1 MYEIVMNGDFV
12 KRFLQA
18 GWIKRAAGYVSNPR
32 KLKTVVFQLGL
43 YLSKKGPPRLKEQT
57 KLLYHYL
64 SDVAMGRYRDY
75 NVNSLL
81 FLVAATIYLLTPID
95 FIPDF
100 LPSGFLDDSAI
111 ILWALNVTSDEL
123 ERYKQSTLESD
134 KEKGA

>member
-1 MYEIVMNGDFV
+1 MNGDFV

-32 KLKTVVFQLGL
+32 KLKTMVFQLGL
-43 YLSKKGPPRLKEQT
+43 YLSKKGPARLKEQT
-57 KLLYHYL
+57 KLVYHYL
-64 SDVAMGRYRDY
+64 SDVALGHYKEY
-75 NVNSLL
+75 NVNSLI

-100 LPSGFLDDSAI
+100 LPTGFLDDSAI

-123 ERYKQSTLESD
+123 ERYKQAMLES
-134 KEKGA
+134 KEEEET

>member
-1 MYEIVMNGDFV
+1 MNGDFV

-43 YLSKKGPPRLKEQT
+43 YLSKKGPARLKEQT

-64 SDVAMGRYRDY
+64 SDVAMGHYKEY
-75 NVNSLL
+75 NVNSLI

-100 LPSGFLDDSAI
+100 LPIGFLDDSTI

-123 ERYKQSTLESD
+123 TKYKQAMLRS
-134 KEKGA
+134 KEEEET

>member
-1 MYEIVMNGDFV
+1 MNGDFV

-43 YLSKKGPPRLKEQT
+43 YLSKKGPARLKEQT

-64 SDVAMGRYRDY
+64 SDVAMGHYKEY
-75 NVNSLL
+75 NVNSLI

-100 LPSGFLDDSAI
+100 LPIGFLDDSTI

-123 ERYKQSTLESD
+123 TRYKQAMLRS
-134 KEKGA
+134 KEEEET

>member
-1 MYEIVMNGDFV
+1 MNGDFV

-32 KLKTVVFQLGL
+32 KLKIVVFQLGL
-43 YLSKKGPPRLKEQT
+43 YLSKKGPARLKEQT

>member
-1 MYEIVMNGDFV
+1 MNGDFV

-43 YLSKKGPPRLKEQT
+43 YLSKKGPARLKEQT

-64 SDVAMGRYRDY
+64 SDVAIGHYKEY
-75 NVNSLL
+75 NVNSLI

-100 LPSGFLDDSAI
+100 LPIGFLDDSAI

-123 ERYKQSTLESD
+123 TRYKQAMLRS
-134 KEKGA
+134 KEEEET

>member
-1 MYEIVMNGDFV
+1 MNGDFV

-43 YLSKKGPPRLKEQT
+43 YLSKKGPARLKEQT

-64 SDVAMGRYRDY
+64 SDVAMGHYKEY
-75 NVNSLL
+75 NVNSLI

-123 ERYKQSTLESD
+123 TRYKQAMLRS
-134 KEKGA
+134 KEEEET

>member
-1 MYEIVMNGDFV
+1 MNGDFV

-32 KLKTVVFQLGL
+32 KLKTVVFQLGF
-43 YLSKKGPPRLKEQT
+43 YLSKKGPARLKEQT

-64 SDVAMGRYRDY
+64 SDVAMGHYKEY
-75 NVNSLL
+75 NVNSLI

-100 LPSGFLDDSAI
+100 LPIGFLDDSTI

-123 ERYKQSTLESD
+123 TRYKQAMLRS
-134 KEKGA
+134 KEEEET

>member
-1 MYEIVMNGDFV
+1 MNGDFV

-43 YLSKKGPPRLKEQT
+43 YLSKKGPARLKEQT

-64 SDVAMGRYRDY
+64 SDVAMGHYNEY
-75 NVNSLL
+75 NVNSLI

-100 LPSGFLDDSAI
+100 LPIGFLDDSTI

-123 ERYKQSTLESD
+123 TRYKQAMLRS
-134 KEKGA
+134 KEEEET

>member
-1 MYEIVMNGDFV
+1 MNGDFV

-32 KLKTVVFQLGL
+32 KLKIVVFQLGL
-43 YLSKKGPPRLKEQT
+43 YLSKKGPARLKEQT

-64 SDVAMGRYRDY
+64 SDVAMGHYKEY
-75 NVNSLL
+75 NVNSLI

-100 LPSGFLDDSAI
+100 LPIGFLDDSTI

-123 ERYKQSTLESD
+123 TRYKQAMLRS
-134 KEKGA
+134 KEEEET

>member
-1 MYEIVMNGDFV
+1 MNGDFV

-18 GWIKRAAGYVSNPR
+18 GWIKRAADYVSNPR

-43 YLSKKGPPRLKEQT
+43 YLSKKGPARLKEQT

-64 SDVAMGRYRDY
+64 SDVAMGHYKEY
-75 NVNSLL
+75 NVNSLI

-100 LPSGFLDDSAI
+100 LPIGFLDDSTI

-123 ERYKQSTLESD
+123 TRYKQAMLRS
-134 KEKGA
+134 KEEEET

>member
-1 MYEIVMNGDFV
+1 MNGDFV

-32 KLKTVVFQLGL
+32 KLKTVVFQLGF
-43 YLSKKGPPRLKEQT
+43 YLSKKGPARLKEQT

>member
-1 MYEIVMNGDFV
+1 MNGDFV

-43 YLSKKGPPRLKEQT
+43 YLSKKGPARLKEQT

-64 SDVAMGRYRDY
+64 SDVAMGHYKEY
-75 NVNSLL
+75 NVNSLI

-100 LPSGFLDDSAI
+100 LPIGFLDDSTI

-123 ERYKQSTLESD
+123 ERYKQSTLEST
-134 KEKGA
+134 KEKVA